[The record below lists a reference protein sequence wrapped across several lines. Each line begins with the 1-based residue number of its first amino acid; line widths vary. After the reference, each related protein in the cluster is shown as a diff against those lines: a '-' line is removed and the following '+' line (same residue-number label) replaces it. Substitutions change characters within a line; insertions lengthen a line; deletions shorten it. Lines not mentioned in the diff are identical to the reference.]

1 MEKDIVPGVSVT
13 VPFGGGERTV
23 RGYVLSVSE
32 TPVIEESRI
41 RDIISVNRT
50 VEKGKAEEEL
60 LRLAFW
66 IKNHY
71 GGTLSQA
78 LKVVF
83 PIRKSV
89 RERKRVN
96 IIPLKSPEELIREA
110 DISGRKH
117 YTARER
123 VLRALAGSGEID
135 ASLLSDKL
143 NISKAVLKALEEK
156 GFIRLETLR
165 EYRNPGIR
173 RGEKSTVTAF
183 SDEQRRIY
191 ESFTHDYA
199 LGLRDT
205 LLIRGVT
212 GSGKTLLYIEM
223 IDFVVRRGKQAIMLI
238 PEIALT
244 FQTVMR
250 FHERFGDRVSYMHSR
265 LSPGERYDQYERART
280 GGIDVMI
287 GPRSAL
293 FTPFNDLGIIIIDE
307 EHESSYKADNM
318 PKYHSR
324 ETAKER
330 AANAG
335 ASLIL
340 GSATPSIDAEYRA
353 RRGEY
358 RLFTM
363 TRRPTGGSLPKVSI
377 VDLRDELRKGNRS
390 MFSLRLRELIGD
402 RLRKHEQIMLFLNR
416 RGYSGFV
423 SCRSCGHVMKCPH
436 CDVSLTS
443 HRNGYLTCHYCGYR
457 EKAVKLCPECG
468 SKYIGGMRAG
478 TEQIEEGIRKL
489 FPEAGILR
497 MDGDSVRHKDDY
509 DRILSDFKDHKAD
522 ILIGTQMIV
531 KGHDFPLVTL
541 VGIILADL
549 SLNSSD
555 FRSAERTFDLLTQA
569 AGRAGRGE
577 SAGEV
582 VIQTYE
588 PEHYSIEAAAQQDYN
603 MFYSKEIMFREL
615 MSYPPV
621 SHLLK
626 VLIEGRNEEAVKKEA
641 ERLALLAGKSFSGG
655 GRLSGEEGSSGEER
669 LSGGG
674 SLSGEEGSSV
684 EESLSGGEG
693 ERPRQVIG
701 PAPDVISKIKDVFRQ
716 VFYVRDAD
724 YGKLTEIREKIENN
738 RRDENRYETYV
749 SYDFDPL

>member
-1 MEKDIVPGVSVT
+1 MEGDIAPGVSVC
-13 VPFGGGERTV
+13 VPFGKGGRSL
-23 RGYVLSVSE
+23 RGYVLSISE
-32 TPVIEESRI
+32 TPVIEEDRI
-41 RDIISVNRT
+41 RDIISVIHSGG
-50 VEKGKAEEEL
+50 KGKAEGEL
-60 LRLAFW
+60 IKLAFW

-83 PIRKSV
+83 PIKKSV

-96 IIPLKSPEELIREA
+96 IIPLKSPEELLKEA
-110 DISGRKH
+110 DISGKKH

-123 VLRALAGSGEID
+123 VLRALAGTGEID
-135 ASLLSDKL
+135 ASLLTDKL
-143 NISKAVLKALEEK
+143 NVGKSVLKALEDK
-156 GFIRLETLR
+156 GYIRLEALR

-173 RGEKSTVTAF
+173 EGEKSGILSF
-183 SDEQRRIY
+183 SDEQKLIY
-191 ESFTHDYA
+191 ESFIHDYDM
-199 LGLRDT
+199 GLRET
-205 LLIRGVT
+205 CLIRGVT

-223 IDFVVRRGKQAIMLI
+223 IAHVVRGGKQAIMLI

-250 FHERFGDRVSYMHSR
+250 FHQRFGDRVSYMHSR
-265 LSPGERYDQYERART
+265 LSQGERYDQYERARN
-280 GGIDVMI
+280 GEIDIMI

-307 EHESSYKADNM
+307 EHENSYKADNM
-318 PKYHSR
+318 PKYHAR
-324 ETAKER
+324 ETAGER
-330 AANAG
+330 AFNAG
-335 ASLIL
+335 AMLVL
-340 GSATPSIDAEYRA
+340 GSATPSVDAEYRA

-363 TRRPTGGSLPKVSI
+363 EKRPTGGSLPEVSI
-377 VDLRDELRKGNRS
+377 VDLRNELRKGNRS
-390 MFSLRLRELIGD
+390 MFSLKLQELMAD
-402 RLRKHEQIMLFLNR
+402 RLRKNEQVMLFLNR
-416 RGYSGFV
+416 RGYSGFI

-443 HRNGYLTCHYCGYR
+443 HRDGFLTCHYCGYR
-457 EKAVKLCPECG
+457 EKAVKVCPVCG

-478 TEQIEEGIRKL
+478 TEQIEEGVSKL
-489 FPEAGILR
+489 FPDVRILR
-497 MDGDSVRHKDDY
+497 MDGDTVRHKDDY

-555 FRSAERTFDLLTQA
+555 YRSAERTFDLLTQA
-569 AGRAGRGE
+569 AGRAGRGK

-626 VLIEGRNEEAVKKEA
+626 VLIEGRDEEKVKMEA
-641 ERLALLAGKSFSGG
+641 ARLAGLA
-655 GRLSGEEGSSGEER
+655 R
-669 LSGGG
+669 G
-674 SLSGEEGSSV
+674 SLSAGDGYVLSAGEGSGS
-684 EESLSGGEG
+684 SGGEG
-693 ERPRQVIG
+693 SGLSEGESISAGKEGQPHQVIG
-701 PAPDVISKIKDVFRQ
+701 PAPDVISKIKDVFRE
-716 VFYVRDAD
+716 VFYIRDGD

-738 RRDENRYETYV
+738 RRDENRYDTFV